1 MTQKGDPQEDIKSRL
16 GKTRAAFNKLR
27 NIWKSG
33 QLKLNTKLKIFH
45 TNVIAV
51 ILYGRETW
59 RMTKSN
65 AIKLG
70 AFLHKNLRGLKKISW
85 PMEVQLTPDS
95 SNPR

>member
-1 MTQKGDPQEDIKSRL
+1 MTQRGGPEEDIKSRL
-16 GKTRAAFNKLR
+16 GKTRAAFSKLR

-33 QLKLNTKLKIFH
+33 QLKLNTKLKIFN

-59 RMTKSN
+59 RMTKNN

-70 AFLHKNLRGLKKISW
+70 AFLQKNLRGLKMSW